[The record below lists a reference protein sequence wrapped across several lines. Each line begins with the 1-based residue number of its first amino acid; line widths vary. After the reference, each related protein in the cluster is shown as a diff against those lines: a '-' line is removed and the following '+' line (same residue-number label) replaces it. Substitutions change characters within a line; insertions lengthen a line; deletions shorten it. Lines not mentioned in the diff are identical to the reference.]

1 MLILQRRIGE
11 SMVIGNGITVTVMN
25 VRGKAVTLGI
35 EAPKRIPIR
44 RSELVQKASR
54 PSHQAADAT
63 GDKSPVYEPLLRRC
77 PDPLC
82 L

>member
-11 SMVIGNGITVTVMN
+11 SMVIGGGITVTVMN
-25 VRGKAVTLGI
+25 VRGNAVSLGI
-35 EAPKRIPIR
+35 EAPKQTPIR
-44 RSELVQKASR
+44 RSELGQNTCR
-54 PSHQAADAT
+54 PSHQAAGAP
-63 GDKSPVYEPLLRRC
+63 GDKSPVYEPLLHRC